1 MYVLTAQRFRQ
12 NLLVVVSDEK
22 KKKVDLEDLTLPK
35 KAQTHWPVQVSPIQP
50 KGSQKMSLRAILPHS
65 GEELETFD
73 EHC

>member
-12 NLLVVVSDEK
+12 NLLAVVSDE

-35 KAQTHWPVQVSPIQP
+35 KAQTHWPVQISPIQP
-50 KGSQKMSLRAILPHS
+50 KRSHKMALCAILPHS